1 MVTALY
7 ASLAALWIYYLA
19 LKVIKVRRKERIA
32 YGDQKID
39 ALIKARSAHS
49 NAVENS
55 LIILLLLFALE
66 FNGAPIIL
74 IHIVGVLFLI
84 GRVFH
89 AQAMLEFNLKKRTF
103 SMVLTLLVA
112 LFLVVANLIYL
123 PYEKLFSF

>member
-39 ALIKARSAHS
+39 ALIKARSAHG